1 MWKEVLKSMC
11 EEYGII
17 AGTYNMEEMT
27 LQDLK
32 KAACRPEVWMSF
44 LRRHRS
50 ATYPTFGGTI
60 PRLSPIIH
68 MPQAGYDRM
77 TAGGRF
83 LIRVM
88 EEYPTSTLE
97 ILDLG
102 MPAKSDEIVRPRC
115 IAEQAINTS
124 TNCALIVTSS
134 TTRKAVLVSVTQ
146 HDEARNVYR

>member
-1 MWKEVLKSMC
+1 MALSTLNPCPLPDLIWTLVGQDSDPLEVVMLERTCRKVYKGVNRIGVWKEVLKSVC

-44 LRRHRS
+44 LRRHHS

-68 MPQAGYDRM
+68 MPQAGYDR
-77 TAGGRF
+77 
-83 LIRVM
+83 
-88 EEYPTSTLE
+88 
-97 ILDLG
+97 
-102 MPAKSDEIVRPRC
+102 
-115 IAEQAINTS
+115 
-124 TNCALIVTSS
+124 
-134 TTRKAVLVSVTQ
+134 
-146 HDEARNVYR
+146 